1 MTPRR
6 RRRTVY
12 LAVCA
17 VVLILWTWFGRFGAV
32 EAPYVGF

>member
-12 LAVCA
+12 LAVCT
-17 VVLILWTWFGRFGAV
+17 VVLILWIWFGRFEAV
-32 EAPYVGF
+32 EVPYVGF